1 MTTFRTASA
10 SASRVDLGLLAPVLA
25 LLVGGFLVFG
35 AGFANSQTLHD
46 AGHDSRHS
54 MAFPCH

>member
-1 MTTFRTASA
+1 MMTTASKP
-10 SASRVDLGLLAPVLA
+10 ASRALDRELLAVVFAILA
-25 LLVGGFLVFG
+25 GGFLVFG
-35 AGFANSQTLHD
+35 AGFANSATIHD

>member
-1 MTTFRTASA
+1 MTTAA
-10 SASRVDLGLLAPVLA
+10 KSASRALDRDLLAPVLA
-25 LLVGGFLVFG
+25 LLIGGFLVFG
-35 AGFANSQTLHD
+35 AGFANSAALHD